1 MMTQQDVFK
10 KYDLPFETYFHIELE
25 RSAETH
31 EDMELVWLL
40 KGQATIVC
48 DHTTF
53 HLSEQN
59 VFMIY
64 MNRLH
69 SIKTTEDS
77 IVIIYRFKTE
87 QLKRINLNFHTIPF
101 KHRVYTFKELCEKY
115 HEVPLLITQILKLLV
130 SPKVTPITRYK
141 IIGYYNL
148 FLYELYNTLLKEK
161 YLDVKH
167 QNYDPYLIRLDLL
180 IEYISEHLEEKI
192 SLQTLSE
199 IVGISKSRLSHFFKE
214 SLDISFSE
222 FLQNAR
228 FEQALIKL
236 KFTDLSVQEVSD
248 TSGFSDVKYLNKMLK
263 ERFQMTAL
271 KYRKFIKQHIQSTDK
286 RSRRTNFITA
296 LNECIYEIKTNQNFT
311 DTYGLKK
318 NIFDQE

>member
-1 MMTQQDVFK
+1 MMNHQDVLE
-10 KYDLPFETYFHIELE
+10 KYDLPFETYFYRQLE
-25 RSAETH
+25 RSAEIH
-31 EDMELVWLL
+31 EDMELVWLI
-40 KGQATIVC
+40 KGKATIMC

-69 SIKTTEDS
+69 SIKTTVDS
-77 IVIIYRFKTE
+77 IVIIYRFKVE
-87 QLKRINLNFHTIPF
+87 QLKRINLNFNTIPF
-101 KHRVYTFKELCEKY
+101 KDRVYTFKELSDKY

-130 SPKVTPITRYK
+130 SEKVTPITRYK

-148 FLYELYNTLLKEK
+148 FLYELYKSLMKEK

-167 QNYDPYLIRLDLL
+167 QNYDLYLIRLDLL

-214 SLDISFSE
+214 SMGISFYE

-228 FEQALIKL
+228 LEKALIKL
-236 KFTDLSVQEVSD
+236 KFTDLSVQEVSES
-248 TSGFSDVKYLNKMLK
+248 SGFSDVKYLNKMLK
-263 ERFQMTAL
+263 ERFMMTAL
-271 KYRKFIKQHIQSTDK
+271 KYRKFIKQHVESTDSD
-286 RSRRTNFITA
+286 SRRTNFITA
-296 LNECIYEIKTNQNFT
+296 LNQCLYEIKTNQNFT
-311 DTYGLKK
+311 DTYGLNK
-318 NIFDQE
+318 NIFDQQ